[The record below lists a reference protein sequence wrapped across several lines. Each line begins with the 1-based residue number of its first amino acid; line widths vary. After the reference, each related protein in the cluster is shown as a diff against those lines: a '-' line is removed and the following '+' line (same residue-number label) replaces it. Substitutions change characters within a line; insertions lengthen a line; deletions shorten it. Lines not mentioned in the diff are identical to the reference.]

1 VTKTLPRWAFG
12 VLSVVGAVLVGS
24 MLLTWIDLDGLFDVR
39 GITLAWEANHW
50 LFIVPIAGAL
60 LLAAAA
66 SRSEYTRLAALFAGI
81 TITGY
86 VLFGLSRG
94 ILKSGL
100 DTWLMLGGAGALLAG
115 VSKERAPL
123 RAAGGLAILA
133 GFVAPWADHSLFSVL
148 RSGFGDDWTVRVLWL
163 VPLAGL
169 AGLASAVAGNLG
181 PKLAAASGI
190 AVYGAF
196 LYVIGSVAWA
206 VFGLGAWLA
215 LGASTVALVIGVL
228 ARGNAELPAPAKK
241 STPAT

>member
-1 VTKTLPRWAFG
+1 
-12 VLSVVGAVLVGS
+12 
-24 MLLTWIDLDGLFDVR
+24 MLLTWIDLGGTFQMRGL
-39 GITLAWEANHW
+39 GLAMEANHW
-50 LFIVPIAGAL
+50 LFLVPIAGAL
-60 LLAAAA
+60 LLATAAT
-66 SRSEYTRLAALFAGI
+66 RSAHTRLAAIFAGI

-94 ILKSGL
+94 ILHSGV

-115 VSKERAPL
+115 VSKERAAL
-123 RAAGGLAILA
+123 RAVGGVAILA

-148 RSGFGDDWTVRVLWL
+148 RSGFVDDWTFRVLWL

-169 AGLASAVAGNLG
+169 AGLASTVAGNVG
-181 PKLAAASGI
+181 PRLAALSGI

-206 VFGLGAWLA
+206 VFGIGAWLA

-228 ARGNAELPAPAKK
+228 ARGNAELPAA
-241 STPAT
+241 TPATKSPA